1 MPPFTWPLSQ
11 GFDPSGPKK
20 LNEVVFD
27 WKERESREITF
38 IAFRLL
44 LPLRLIRSMFAEA
57 FRLVVPRRRRFNGRR
72 PAACAPEFRVDVL
85 ALSSCSLQI
94 ESDACRK
101 RHRRSFEIRGFR
113 RPGNE
118 FRMPCEGPGFRL
130 IQRPIWSG
138 KLELHAHTSRRTVK
152 VARAAGGVFPRSAGR
167 PSPRDSHCSI
177 GRPESRPGRN
187 CAGSAQLPRTCKQGQ
202 IVRSKLAL
210 NFDHVHRQSFGECIA
225 RSAVLDFEGAVR
237 QKARSVSSW

>member
-44 LPLRLIRSMFAEA
+44 LPLRLIRSMFKA

-94 ESDACRK
+94 ESDARRE

-138 KLELHAHTSRRTVK
+138 KFELHAHTSRRTVE
-152 VARAAGGVFPRSAGR
+152 VARAGAVYSRVWLAGLALAIRT
-167 PSPRDSHCSI
+167 CSI
-177 GRPESRPGRN
+177 GQPESRPGRN
-187 CAGSAQLPRTCKQGQ
+187 
-202 IVRSKLAL
+202 
-210 NFDHVHRQSFGECIA
+210 
-225 RSAVLDFEGAVR
+225 
-237 QKARSVSSW
+237 